1 MSVKHAISRGVELGR
16 SAFQLGILK
25 PAGRL
30 AAKFRGERLR
40 VGQPSRTVQ
49 PQSFLPARYQYYR
62 MSLSG
67 LAAQMQSGGFRRLIG
82 GSPRNRVV
90 FLAFGVGLGLI
101 EQQFEDDRKSVAA
114 CQQIQ
119 VGGCAKLW
127 WLGFCSLFSVK
138 AMICYFVHTCGKEL
152 ACLRCIPF
160 LKQTS
165 WTNYNVV
172 ECDCLPI

>member
-1 MSVKHAISRGVELGR
+1 MSVKHAISRGLELGR
-16 SAFQLGILK
+16 SAFQLGLLK

-40 VGQPSRTVQ
+40 VAQPSRTVQ
-49 PQSFLPARYQYYR
+49 PQTFLPVRYRYYR

-67 LAAQMQSGGFRRLIG
+67 LAAQLQSGGFRRLIG
-82 GSPRNRVV
+82 GSPRNRIV

-119 VGGCAKLW
+119 VRSLHWNMVMCAQLMADLTIDDISTVRY
-127 WLGFCSLFSVK
+127 WLEVSSYTGIVQEEDVWD
-138 AMICYFVHTCGKEL
+138 AT
-152 ACLRCIPF
+152 
-160 LKQTS
+160 
-165 WTNYNVV
+165 
-172 ECDCLPI
+172 